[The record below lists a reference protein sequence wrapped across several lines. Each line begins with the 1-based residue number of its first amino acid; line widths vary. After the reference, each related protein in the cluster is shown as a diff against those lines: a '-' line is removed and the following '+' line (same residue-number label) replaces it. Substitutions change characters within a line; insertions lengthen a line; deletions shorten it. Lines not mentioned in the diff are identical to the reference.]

1 YQITH
6 LPTFLM
12 DLSKLPPALVSQLTA
27 GVESFILSNRKKY
40 FSQAAPLEPKLLAP
54 LEPYFPGNIL
64 QNTRFLVLKD
74 ARVNDPPFYSMA
86 KMMGIRNLPSFSDVS
101 AVTFVDVVV
110 SHEEWSESLLFHEL
124 VHVVQ
129 YAQLGNREFASRYV
143 NGYIKGG
150 SYEEIPLEK
159 NATELEERFSQKNG
173 VFLVADEVRSWI
185 EKGKL

>member
-1 YQITH
+1 
-6 LPTFLM
+6 M
-12 DLSKLPPALVSQLTA
+12 DLSKLPSALIAQLTA

-40 FSQAAPLEPKLLAP
+40 LPQAEPLGPERLAP
-54 LEPYFPGNIL
+54 LEPYFPVDIL
-64 QNTRFLVLKD
+64 RNARFLVLKD
-74 ARVNDPPFYSMA
+74 SRIDDPPFYSMA
-86 KMMGIRNLPSFSDVS
+86 KMMGVRNLPSFSDVA

-129 YAQLGNREFASRYV
+129 YAQLGNKEFASRYV

-159 NATELEERFSQKNG
+159 NATELEERFGRKNG
-173 VFLVADEVRSWI
+173 TFLVADEVRSWI
-185 EKGKL
+185 EKGKF